1 MTGSIISFNEKRGFG
16 FIKAEDSTI
25 PQRYFCHISNFM
37 NLEAYPKPGQR
48 VRFEL
53 KASAKG
59 EEAVDIR
66 III

>member
-59 EEAVDIR
+59 EEAVDIQ

>member
-16 FIKAEDSTI
+16 FIQAEDSTI
-25 PQRYFCHISNFM
+25 PQRSFCHISNFM

-59 EEAVDIR
+59 EEAVDIQ

>member
-16 FIKAEDSTI
+16 FIQAEDSTI

-59 EEAVDIR
+59 EEAVDIQ

>member
-59 EEAVDIR
+59 EEAVDIQV
-66 III
+66 I

>member
-1 MTGSIISFNEKRGFG
+1 MNNDRKYYFF
-16 FIKAEDSTI
+16 
-25 PQRYFCHISNFM
+25 QRRARFRIYKSNFM

-59 EEAVDIR
+59 EEAVDIQV
-66 III
+66 I

>member
-1 MTGSIISFNEKRGFG
+1 MTGSIISFNEERGFG
-16 FIKAEDSTI
+16 FIKADDSTI
-25 PQRYFCHISNFM
+25 WQRYFCHISSFL

-59 EEAVDIR
+59 EEAVDIQ
-66 III
+66 II